1 MSGSGEGKDV
11 CLVGHP
17 YAPIGMGEHVRCTYR
32 ALRSVALRPT
42 LTDIYKLV
50 PPDTDELTEFSG
62 ACTDRPSDINIFHIN
77 GDEVEQALAHLSHR
91 QPWNGCN
98 IIYPAWELARYP
110 EEWAV
115 QLDRFDEIWAPSR
128 FIQEALESVCTR
140 PVVHMP
146 LACEVLL
153 SSLLSRRYF
162 GIPESDYVFLFFFD
176 VRSYPKRKN
185 PKGVISAFRHVLTQR
200 PFAKTRLV
208 LKVNGAE
215 LDPQSMEQLRH
226 DLSDMINHVTLLHR
240 VLSDNEVKNL
250 VRCCDCF
257 VSLHRSE
264 GYGRGIAEAM
274 YLGKPVIATAYS
286 GNMDFMTS
294 DTSLEVGYQ
303 LVPVGDGEYP
313 HWQDQVWASADV
325 DQAAK
330 HMRTLI
336 DDPSFGMELGRRAS
350 VHFRTVFGYRASGL
364 RYRQR
369 LEQIARGE
377 DACLINATSS

>member
-1 MSGSGEGKDV
+1 MKTMSRSGEGNDV

-32 ALRSVALRPT
+32 ALQSVGIRAT

-50 PPDTDELTEFSG
+50 QPDADELTEFSG
-62 ACTDRPSDINIFHIN
+62 ACADHPSDINVFHIN
-77 GDEVEQALAHLSHR
+77 GDEVEQALAHLSHH
-91 QPWNGCN
+91 QPWNGYN

-110 EEWAV
+110 EEWAT

-128 FIQEALESVCTR
+128 FIQEALVSVCTQ

-146 LACEVLL
+146 LACEVML
-153 SSLLSRRYF
+153 SSFLSRRYF
-162 GIPESDYVFLFFFD
+162 GIPESEYVFLFFFD
-176 VRSYPKRKN
+176 VRSYSQRKN
-185 PKGVISAFRHVLTQR
+185 PQAVVEAFRRLLSLR
-200 PFAKTRLV
+200 PYARTRLV

-215 LDPQSMEQLRH
+215 LAPQSMEQLRE
-226 DLSDMINHVTLLHR
+226 DLDDVINHITFLHR
-240 VLSDNEVKNL
+240 MMTDNEVKNL

-294 DTSLEVGYQ
+294 DTSLEVGYH
-303 LVPVGDGEYP
+303 LVPVGEGEYP
-313 HWQDQVWASADV
+313 HWQDQVWANADV
-325 DQAAK
+325 DQATK
-330 HMRTLI
+330 HMITLI
-336 DDPSFGMELGRRAS
+336 DDPSFGLELGRRAS
-350 VHFRTVFGYRASGL
+350 VHIRNGFGYRTSGL

-369 LEQIARGE
+369 LDHIARGE
-377 DACLINATSS
+377 VA